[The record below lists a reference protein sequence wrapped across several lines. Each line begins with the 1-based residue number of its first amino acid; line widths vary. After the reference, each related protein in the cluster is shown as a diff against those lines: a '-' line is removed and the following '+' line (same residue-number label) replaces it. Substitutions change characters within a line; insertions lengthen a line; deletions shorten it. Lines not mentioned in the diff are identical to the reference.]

1 MIQLRRVVWYDY
13 IPEDQETEEMLEKIY
28 YASLHDTD
36 ESYIKTLVIVKTK
49 RTEFYQM
56 KILEDGEVEMTL
68 SKVCTCGHVTGDY
81 LNKNFVTIELRF
93 LT

>member
-56 KILEDGEVEMTL
+56 KILEDGGVEMTL
-68 SKVCTCGHVTGDY
+68 NKV
-81 LNKNFVTIELRF
+81 
-93 LT
+93 